1 MNEGSINCKTVMLP
15 PPKEIAEELW
25 GTEKQGGQGKRIGP
39 RAEVRIKGM
48 NSASPEACIF
58 P

>member
-1 MNEGSINCKTVMLP
+1 MLP